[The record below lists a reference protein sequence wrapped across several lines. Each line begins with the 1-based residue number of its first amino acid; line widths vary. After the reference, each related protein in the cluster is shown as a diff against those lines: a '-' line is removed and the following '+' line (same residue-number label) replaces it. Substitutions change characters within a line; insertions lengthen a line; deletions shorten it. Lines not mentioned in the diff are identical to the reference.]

1 MTHNFASGCDCPGCV
16 LRLSQVDAWVAAEHL
31 RVEGEIAA
39 VELLVDEAESA
50 ADEAGLQGDG
60 RDAFIAKFVR
70 DRR

>member
-1 MTHNFASGCDCPGCV
+1 
-16 LRLSQVDAWVAAEHL
+16 VAAEHL